1 MMMRHKEMFDARM
14 DEWRFR
20 HAVPDDPLFM
30 TGLARYKHFDPSK
43 ISLSSGDAL
52 TLVRRPDNP
61 DDPDAV
67 EVFTSQGRK
76 SIGFLPREV
85 AAVISPVID
94 AGTVL
99 EARFHAESDVA
110 SGMVVVHG
118 DALSQLFEP
127 LQAVSDEPDSDT
139 PLYIKARTEDINIS
153 WYEQNAVK
161 YSEGADKCNPR
172 SDMSAFLSTLKPG
185 ARILDA
191 GCGNGRD
198 MLEMINQGFRVEG
211 FDASAEMCRLA
222 EEKTGGR
229 GAVRHMRFSD
239 YQDEPDSWDG
249 IWAMASLVHV
259 SPEDLADT
267 VSALRASLKPGGTL
281 FAALK
286 AGEMSNV
293 AADGR
298 RMMRVNEE
306 MVQEAFAGGGDL
318 MICRRD
324 IKTSS
329 GAFDDWINVIYCKAP
344 EPELRME
351 V

>member
-1 MMMRHKEMFDARM
+1 MTHKEMFDARM

-43 ISLSSGDAL
+43 ISLSSGDSL
-52 TLVRRPDNP
+52 KLVRRPDNP
-61 DDPDAV
+61 DDPNAV
-67 EVFTSQGRK
+67 EVFTAPGRK

-85 AAVISPVID
+85 AGVISPALD
-94 AGTVL
+94 AGEDL
-99 EARFHAESDVA
+99 GARFHAESDVA

-118 DALSQLFEP
+118 DALSPLLGA

-139 PLYIKARTEDINIS
+139 PLYIKGRTEDINVD
-153 WYEQNAVK
+153 WYDRNAVR

-172 SDMSAFLSTLKPG
+172 SDMSAFLSTLRPG

-198 MLEMINQGFRVEG
+198 MLEMLNQGFRVEG

-222 EEKTGGR
+222 QEKTGV
-229 GAVRHMRFSD
+229 APRHMRFSEYED
-239 YQDEPDSWDG
+239 APDSWDG

-259 SPEDLADT
+259 SPEDLPD
-267 VSALRASLKPGGTL
+267 VVNALRSSLKPGGTL

-286 AGEMSNV
+286 AGDVSDV
-293 AADGR
+293 APDGR

-306 MVQEAFAGGGDL
+306 MVKEAFCGGGEL
-318 MICRRD
+318 MVSRRN
-324 IKTSS
+324 IRTSS
-329 GAFDDWINVIYCKAP
+329 GAMDDWINVIYCKAP
-344 EPELRME
+344 EPELRIE